1 MLVQPIWSSVLT
13 LWTFDFLCQLFTK
26 ANKNIGSQRDCQV
39 KGIVVSHFFMY
50 TWSLD
55 LFNNA
60 SGARSIQYGL
70 SVGKTGKK
78 SLISGSGFWSCTTT
92 SCFYTDIS
100 IPSYSCMNLIRKYVN
115 QFHAKMRNPW
125 NLLF

>member
-1 MLVQPIWSSVLT
+1 MTEVLYFEICIYTKGSGNREKYYSKKDML
-13 LWTFDFLCQLFTK
+13 K
-26 ANKNIGSQRDCQV
+26 RYNNIFSA
-39 KGIVVSHFFMY
+39 HFFMY

-78 SLISGSGFWSCTTT
+78 SLISGSGF
-92 SCFYTDIS
+92 
-100 IPSYSCMNLIRKYVN
+100 
-115 QFHAKMRNPW
+115 
-125 NLLF
+125 

>member
-1 MLVQPIWSSVLT
+1 MV
-13 LWTFDFLCQLFTK
+13 K

-78 SLISGSGFWSCTTT
+78 SLISGSGF
-92 SCFYTDIS
+92 
-100 IPSYSCMNLIRKYVN
+100 
-115 QFHAKMRNPW
+115 
-125 NLLF
+125 